1 MGRLDNRCA
10 QSLTALPVHTQTA
23 ACVKDFPGVLCGE
36 GTAAGDKVRT
46 GSSLQRYI
54 CAVVFLGGCFLD
66 HRFDL
71 KRYWIYRFEAQGALQ
86 DLLPDCDTGLDI
98 AWRQPGKTCLTEHAE
113 SEHTHPS

>member
-1 MGRLDNRCA
+1 MVRGQQQGKRYVLDLLSNVTSV
-10 QSLTALPVHTQTA
+10 QLW
-23 ACVKDFPGVLCGE
+23 
-36 GTAAGDKVRT
+36 
-46 GSSLQRYI
+46 
-54 CAVVFLGGCFLD
+54 GCFLD
-66 HRFDL
+66 NRFDL